1 MTRDQDV
8 RISVGRTV
16 PLWSLRAAGV
26 VVAAASF
33 FLVPVPYA
41 IIVVCLATVGAAVP
55 ATFTTWAAIAVL
67 ALAELGQAPD
77 AGASVFLLVAHLLHV
92 IGGLQLALP
101 WKGRLQLRALAAPAR
116 RWLMLQVPAQVLLVL
131 ALLARSLPLSGVLPA
146 GAVVVVTAA
155 AIVLMVV
162 LVRVLAARR

>member
-1 MTRDQDV
+1 MTREQDV
-8 RISVGRTV
+8 QIAVGRTV
-16 PLWSLRAAGV
+16 PLWTLRAAGV
-26 VVAAASF
+26 VVAAAAF

-41 IIVVCLATVGAAVP
+41 IIVVILAAIGAVVP

-67 ALAELGQAPD
+67 ALAQLGQPLD
-77 AGASVFLLVAHLLHV
+77 AWASLLLVIAHLLQV

-101 WKGRLQLRALAAPAR
+101 WNGRLQLRALVSPAR

-131 ALLARSLPLSGVLPA
+131 ALLARGLPLNGALPA
-146 GAVVVVTAA
+146 GAVAVATAVG
-155 AIVLMVV
+155 IVAMVV